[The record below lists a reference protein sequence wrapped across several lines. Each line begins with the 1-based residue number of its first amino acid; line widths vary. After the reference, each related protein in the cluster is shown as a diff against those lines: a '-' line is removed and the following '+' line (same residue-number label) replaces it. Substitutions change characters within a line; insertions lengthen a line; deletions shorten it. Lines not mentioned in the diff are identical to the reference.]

1 MIERSRGSERLL
13 YYKLSYDA
21 TDDGNYR
28 GLKFLDGMIKVLEHV
43 LESHICSQV
52 DITTCGLVLCLGAV
66 SSIAVAIYIS
76 RQMQEKH
83 RIKKKKIYSAFIEL
97 EKSFNYVPRTALWW
111 AKRKVRIDEWIVRL
125 LKVMYDRENSRLRV
139 SSSFGER
146 LK

>member
-13 YYKLSYDA
+13 YYKLPY
-21 TDDGNYR
+21 DGNYR
-28 GLKFLDGMIKVLEHV
+28 GLKLLDGMIKVLGHV

-52 DITTCGLVLCLGAV
+52 DITTCSLVLCLGAV
-66 SSIAVAIYIS
+66 LSIAVAIYIS

-83 RIKKKKIYSAFIEL
+83 RIKKKKIYSAFIDL
-97 EKSFNYVPRTALWW
+97 EKSFNYVPRSALWW

-125 LKVMYDRENSRLRV
+125 LKVMYDRANSRVRV
-139 SSSFGER
+139 SGSFGER